1 MQKSITINSKL
12 ITIMKPVTN
21 ADYKGKTV
29 LTNSSWE
36 YVELWLKRQ
45 SSKEAKEALF
55 YWQQAKY
62 FYSASECL
70 PQNSKPLTS
79 YYCCLNATKALLCI
93 NHIDVHNISHGIT
106 QNRRENDASNSL
118 EKAEVIFLGGGA
130 LTELSRYLG
139 EDVIKQTLII
149 KDLLY
154 NIPCVHRTFAITYSG
169 SPELFIPIKNISFV
183 REDTTSKAWIQFS
196 VDERYANGTA
206 LRFLPSGYK
215 PISKEGDLNYYIRK
229 ENARF
234 KWDIHSEFSERHNNL
249 TSYHK
254 KVRKDLHY
262 IYSDSR
268 LWYIKKDIPT
278 NPHIIHR
285 NSLTLIFAVM
295 HWMSELVRYNPEKF
309 EKYMRSNQNWLLHE
323 FIENAL
329 YQFIDE
335 ISCEITH
342 QDIMTTGYRK

>member
-1 MQKSITINSKL
+1 MQKIISIKSKA
-12 ITIMKPVTN
+12 ITIMKPITT

-36 YVELWLKRQ
+36 YVELWFKRQ
-45 SSKEAKEALF
+45 SRKEANEALF

-62 FYSASECL
+62 FFSASECL
-70 PQNSKPLTS
+70 PRNSKPLTS
-79 YYCCLNATKALLCI
+79 YYCCLNATKALLCM
-93 NHIDVHNISHGIT
+93 NKIDVHNISHGIT
-106 QNRRENDASNSL
+106 QNRHGNAASNSL
-118 EKAEVIFLGGGA
+118 ENAEVIFLGGGI

-139 EDVIKQTLII
+139 EEVTKQTQVI

-154 NIPCVHRTFAITYSG
+154 NIPCVHRAFALTYVG
-169 SPELFIPIKNISFV
+169 SPELFIPIKDISFV
-183 REDTTSKAWIQFS
+183 REDTTSKAWVQFT

-206 LRFLPSGYK
+206 LRYLPSGFK
-215 PISKEGDLNYYIRK
+215 KSTTEGAEYYLRK
-229 ENARF
+229 ENSRF
-234 KWDIHSEFSERHNNL
+234 KWDIHSGIDERLNNL
-249 TSYHK
+249 AAYHK

-278 NPHIIHR
+278 NPHILRR

-309 EKYMRSNQNWLLHE
+309 EKYMRSNQNWLLNE

-329 YQFIDE
+329 YQFVDE

-342 QDIMTTGYRK
+342 QDIMTAGYRK